1 MSLEEDA
8 LALAKVELFANVAP
22 KRLKLLALASSR
34 VLFEDGQALCIQG
47 EEGDEAFIV
56 MSGEADV
63 TIDGA
68 GGTTTVARLKPNDV
82 VGELAILRDMP
93 RNATVTAVT
102 DVATLRIGKQDFLNL
117 LKEFPEVSIEVMRS
131 LAERLVLTT
140 TELANARAAIKTE
153 K

>member
-34 VLFEDGQALCIQG
+34 VLFEAGKPLCVQG
-47 EEGDEAFIV
+47 DEGDEAFILI
-56 MSGEADV
+56 SGEADV
-63 TIDGA
+63 SIESANGVA
-68 GGTTTVARLKPNDV
+68 VVARLKPNDV

-93 RNATVTAVT
+93 RNATVTSVT

-131 LAERLVLTT
+131 LAERLVRTT
-140 TELANARAAIKTE
+140 TELANARAAMKTE
-153 K
+153 N